1 MFFSERFAQ
10 AAPKVGNKPLAQVKP
25 KQPMGCT
32 RRIGQGHQAVG
43 W

>member
-25 KQPMGCT
+25 KEPMGRVGT
-32 RRIGQGHQAVG
+32 VKGHQPVG